1 MYERTLAN
9 LPSRRRQN
17 SHGFKAALER
27 PNPGWIPRDGHKSTD
42 RPRTLTEAIALHHST
57 DRQTTR
63 FLTTVV
69 QEMEKV
75 QGHPTALY
83 PTLARHDEL
92 LTDRFAER
100 LSRVVIGI
108 LPTLS
113 QTQTLEFATILVN
126 LGGQIWNYSE
136 GKKAHF
142 IEIAIA
148 CGETALPMFPCTR
161 LQSQRWGTTHDNLAL
176 AYSER
181 LQGDSIANLTRSF
194 SHYQRAS
201 EIFIRHPFPQQWLP
215 LLSPL

>member
-9 LPSRRRQN
+9 LPSRRRQT
-17 SHGFKAALER
+17 SPGFKAALER
-27 PNPGWIPRDGHKSTD
+27 HSPGWIPRDGQESTD
-42 RPRTLTEAIALHHST
+42 RQRTLTEAIALYHST

-63 FLTTVV
+63 FLATVL

-92 LTDRFAER
+92 LSDRFAER
-100 LSRVVIGI
+100 LSRTVIGI

-113 QTQTLEFATILVN
+113 QKQTLEFATVLVN

-148 CGETALPMFPCTR
+148 CGETALPMLPCSR
-161 LQSQRWGTTHDNLAL
+161 LQSQRWGATHDNLAL

-181 LQGDSIANLTRSF
+181 LQGDRIDNLARSF
-194 SHYQRAS
+194 SHYQQAAKV
-201 EIFIRHPFPQQWLP
+201 FIRHPFPQQWLP
-215 LLSPL
+215 LLSRP

>member
-1 MYERTLAN
+1 MYKRTLAN

-17 SHGFKAALER
+17 SLGFNAALER
-27 PNPGWIPRDGHKSTD
+27 HNPGWITRDGEESTD
-42 RPRTLTEAIALHHST
+42 RQRGLPEAIALYHST

-63 FLTTVV
+63 FLATVV
-69 QEMEKV
+69 QEMENV
-75 QGHPTALY
+75 QGNPTALY

-92 LTDRFAER
+92 LSDRFAER
-100 LSRVVIGI
+100 LSQVAIGI

-113 QTQTLEFATILVN
+113 PKRAIEFATIVVN

-148 CGETALPMFPCTR
+148 CCETALPMFPCDR
-161 LQSQRWGTTHDNLAL
+161 LQSQRWGATHDNLAL

-181 LQGDSIANLTRSF
+181 LQGDRINNLARSF
-194 SHYQRAS
+194 SHYQLAS
-201 EIFIRHPFPQQWLP
+201 QIFIRHPFPQQWLP
-215 LLSPL
+215 LLSRL

>member
-27 PNPGWIPRDGHKSTD
+27 PNPGWITREGQESTDRQRTLKEAIALYHSTD
-42 RPRTLTEAIALHHST
+42 RP
-57 DRQTTR
+57 TTR
-63 FLTTVV
+63 FLATVL
-69 QEMEKV
+69 QEMEQV

-92 LTDRFAER
+92 LSDRFAER
-100 LSRVVIGI
+100 LSRTVIGI

-113 QTQTLEFATILVN
+113 QKRTLEFATVLVN

-136 GKKAHF
+136 GKQPEF

-148 CGETALPMFPCTR
+148 CGETALPLFPCDR
-161 LQSQRWGTTHDNLAL
+161 LQSQRWGATHDNLAL

-181 LQGDSIANLTRSF
+181 LQGDRIDNLARSF
-194 SHYQRAS
+194 SHYQQAAKV
-201 EIFIRHPFPQQWLP
+201 FVRHPFPQQWLP
-215 LLSPL
+215 LLSRP

>member
-27 PNPGWIPRDGHKSTD
+27 PNPGWNPTDGQESTDRQRGLREAIALYHSTD
-42 RPRTLTEAIALHHST
+42 RP
-57 DRQTTR
+57 TTR
-63 FLTTVV
+63 FLATVV
-69 QEMEKV
+69 QEMEQV

-92 LTDRFAER
+92 LSDRFAER
-100 LSRVVIGI
+100 LSRTVIGI

-113 QTQTLEFATILVN
+113 PKRTIELATVLVN

-136 GKKAHF
+136 GKKASL

-148 CGETALPMFPCTR
+148 CGETALPMLPGDR
-161 LQSQRWGTTHDNLAL
+161 LQSQQWGATHDNLAL

-181 LQGDSIANLTRSF
+181 LQGDRIDNLARSF
-194 SHYQRAS
+194 SHYQQAAKV
-201 EIFIRHPFPQQWLP
+201 FIRHPFPQQWRY
-215 LLSPL
+215 LLSRP

>member
-9 LPSRRRQN
+9 LSSRRRQTA
-17 SHGFKAALER
+17 HGFKAALER
-27 PNPGWIPRDGHKSTD
+27 HNSGAIPRDGHESTD
-42 RPRTLTEAIALHHST
+42 RQRTLTEAIALYHST
-57 DRQTTR
+57 DRPTTR
-63 FLTTVV
+63 FLATVL

-92 LTDRFAER
+92 LSDRFAER
-100 LSRVVIGI
+100 LSRVVMGI

-113 QTQTLEFATILVN
+113 QKRTLELATVLVN

-136 GKKAHF
+136 GKKASL

-148 CGETALPMFPCTR
+148 CGETALPLFPCDR
-161 LQSQRWGTTHDNLAL
+161 LQSQPWGATHDNLAL

-181 LQGDSIANLTRSF
+181 LQGDRIDNLARSF
-194 SHYQRAS
+194 SHYQQAS
-201 EIFIRHPFPQQWLP
+201 QVFIRHPFPQQWLP
-215 LLSPL
+215 LLSRP

>member
-27 PNPGWIPRDGHKSTD
+27 HNSGWIPRDGQESTD
-42 RPRTLTEAIALHHST
+42 RQRTLTEAIALYHST

-63 FLTTVV
+63 FLATVL
-69 QEMEKV
+69 QEMENV
-75 QGHPTALY
+75 QGNPTALY

-92 LTDRFAER
+92 LSDRFAER

-108 LPTLS
+108 LPTLN
-113 QTQTLEFATILVN
+113 QKQAIELATVLVN

-148 CGETALPMFPCTR
+148 CGETALPMLPCSR
-161 LQSQRWGTTHDNLAL
+161 LQSHRWGATHDNLAL

-181 LQGDSIANLTRSF
+181 LQGDRLDNLARSF
-194 SHYQRAS
+194 SHYQQAA
-201 EIFIRHPFPQQWLP
+201 EVFIRHPFPQQWRHLMSR
-215 LLSPL
+215 L